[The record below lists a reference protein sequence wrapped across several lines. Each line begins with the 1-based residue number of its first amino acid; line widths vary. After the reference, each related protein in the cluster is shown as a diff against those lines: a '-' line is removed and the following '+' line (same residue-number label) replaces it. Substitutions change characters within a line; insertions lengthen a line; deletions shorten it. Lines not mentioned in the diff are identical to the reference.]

1 MTKELQLALGLSI
14 GAHAA
19 VLMGIP
25 LSSRVE
31 FDVERAPTS
40 LEIVLVAPQTQTS
53 VEPAPQ
59 PQPPEPE
66 SMVPLPDPP
75 DPTPRTLVTP
85 EQKGALTE
93 VLPNYLRNPAPVYPT
108 LARERGY
115 EGTVILEVEVLSSG
129 ACGLVRILRSSGYD
143 LLDETARQALA
154 RWRFKPAVRAGMP
167 VTVWV
172 EIPVTFRLLEAK

>member
-19 VLMGIP
+19 ALMGIP

-40 LEIVLVAPQTQTS
+40 VEIVLVAPKTATTS
-53 VEPAPQ
+53 VEAPVPPPQ
-59 PQPPEPE
+59 PETPSRRDEAPEP
-66 SMVPLPDPP
+66 S
-75 DPTPRTLVTP
+75 PRTIVTP

-108 LARERGY
+108 LARERG
-115 EGTVILEVEVLSSG
+115 EAGTVLLDVEVLASG
-129 ACGLVRILRSSGYD
+129 SCGHLRILRSSGHE
-143 LLDETARQALA
+143 LLDEAARQGIS
-154 RWRFKPAVRAGMP
+154 RWRFKPARRAGVA

-172 EIPVTFRLLEAK
+172 EIPVTFRLLEAR